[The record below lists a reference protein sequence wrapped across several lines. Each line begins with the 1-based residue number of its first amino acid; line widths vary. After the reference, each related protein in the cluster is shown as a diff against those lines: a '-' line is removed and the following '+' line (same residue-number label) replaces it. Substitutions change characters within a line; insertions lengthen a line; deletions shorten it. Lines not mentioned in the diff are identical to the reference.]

1 KFLSKLYEY
10 RTIDH
15 NISRI
20 ALHKF
25 RNHLWYL
32 SSETIALAFF
42 DLTLPSDLKQKMID
56 ALNRESC
63 DENIKRILIKD
74 EEISEFIQ
82 KGFEYFVS
90 AETKNFFKRFDLDNQ
105 FLQTDPSTWSE
116 NTSFQKGL
124 EIVNKLRVVNDTA
137 ERGVQL
143 MENYNRLFTK
153 NEEQAQYVLQIVN
166 DYHRRFPDCKKETL
180 SKKL

>member
-1 KFLSKLYEY
+1 MTNGFQKKSKKLGKNINTFVDNATKAPYQDFRFLSKLYEY

-32 SSETIALAFF
+32 SPEIALAFF
-42 DLTLPSDLKQKMID
+42 YLTLPLEWKQKMID

-74 EEISEFIQ
+74 EEISEFMQ
-82 KGFEYFVS
+82 KGFEYIVS
-90 AETKNFFKRFDLDNQ
+90 PETKNFFKRFELDDQ

-124 EIVNKLRVVNDTA
+124 EVVNKLRV
-137 ERGVQL
+137 
-143 MENYNRLFTK
+143 
-153 NEEQAQYVLQIVN
+153 I
-166 DYHRRFPDCKKETL
+166 
-180 SKKL
+180 